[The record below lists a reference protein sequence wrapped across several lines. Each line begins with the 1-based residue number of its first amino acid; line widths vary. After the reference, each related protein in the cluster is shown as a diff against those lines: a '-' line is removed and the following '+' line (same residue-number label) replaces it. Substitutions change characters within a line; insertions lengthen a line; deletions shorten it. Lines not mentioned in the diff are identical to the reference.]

1 MYPAYIHTQTTAR
14 NIDQAAIKTYQ
25 IPSLIL
31 MEHAAIKSAEII
43 KNIIKPTQS
52 ICILCGPGNN
62 GADGLAIARNLY
74 NQYPNMHIVVP
85 EMKTMSEDEKIQFQ
99 MIQKLNIPY
108 SKNLPNE
115 TYDFYIDC
123 LFGNGL
129 TRDITGFYKTIIQA
143 VNSLHK
149 QVISIDMPSGI
160 DATMG
165 NILGCAIHANHTI
178 SIDCYKQGQWL
189 NDGRKH
195 CGKLYLIDIGIP
207 PILHE
212 KCMDK
217 TKILCLEDIHIPS
230 RPSNAHKSTFGKAL
244 MIGGSHNMH
253 GAIHMASLSAYKSGI
268 GTITLMVPEC
278 ISNVL
283 AVKSDFY
290 MLLQCPDHNG
300 IFSSKALDIL
310 KQNISNYTILSIGN
324 GMQKNNVTI
333 ALVEQALKSDKKIV
347 LDADAIWAA
356 GKNINLLKREA
367 ITILTPHIK
376 EMSDLTGIHITTIL
390 ANPFE
395 VARDFSK
402 EYKKCVLILKSSQT
416 FIAYQGSVFVLDAQ
430 NAGLAKGG
438 SGDILCGIV
447 VAMLGQTKDPLQA
460 ALCAAYIHSQSAKL
474 DIDSACFMPEDII
487 NNIPN
492 VLKKLRS

>member
-1 MYPAYIHTQTTAR
+1 
-14 NIDQAAIKTYQ
+14 
-25 IPSLIL
+25 
-31 MEHAAIKSAEII
+31 
-43 KNIIKPTQS
+43 
-52 ICILCGPGNN
+52 
-62 GADGLAIARNLY
+62 
-74 NQYPNMHIVVP
+74 
-85 EMKTMSEDEKIQFQ
+85 
-99 MIQKLNIPY
+99 
-108 SKNLPNE
+108 
-115 TYDFYIDC
+115 
-123 LFGNGL
+123 
-129 TRDITGFYKTIIQA
+129 
-143 VNSLHK
+143 
-149 QVISIDMPSGI
+149 
-160 DATMG
+160 
-165 NILGCAIHANHTI
+165 
-178 SIDCYKQGQWL
+178 
-189 NDGRKH
+189 
-195 CGKLYLIDIGIP
+195 
-207 PILHE
+207 
-212 KCMDK
+212 
-217 TKILCLEDIHIPS
+217 
-230 RPSNAHKSTFGKAL
+230 
-244 MIGGSHNMH
+244 
-253 GAIHMASLSAYKSGI
+253 
-268 GTITLMVPEC
+268 MVPEC

-416 FIAYQGSVFVLDAQ
+416 FIAYQGSVFVLDAP

>member
-43 KNIIKPTQS
+43 KKIIKPTQS

-99 MIQKLNIPY
+99 MIQKQNIPY

-207 PILHE
+207 PILH
-212 KCMDK
+212 
-217 TKILCLEDIHIPS
+217 I
-230 RPSNAHKSTFGKAL
+230 
-244 MIGGSHNMH
+244 
-253 GAIHMASLSAYKSGI
+253 SA
-268 GTITLMVPEC
+268 
-278 ISNVL
+278 
-283 AVKSDFY
+283 
-290 MLLQCPDHNG
+290 
-300 IFSSKALDIL
+300 
-310 KQNISNYTILSIGN
+310 
-324 GMQKNNVTI
+324 
-333 ALVEQALKSDKKIV
+333 
-347 LDADAIWAA
+347 
-356 GKNINLLKREA
+356 
-367 ITILTPHIK
+367 
-376 EMSDLTGIHITTIL
+376 
-390 ANPFE
+390 
-395 VARDFSK
+395 
-402 EYKKCVLILKSSQT
+402 
-416 FIAYQGSVFVLDAQ
+416 
-430 NAGLAKGG
+430 
-438 SGDILCGIV
+438 
-447 VAMLGQTKDPLQA
+447 
-460 ALCAAYIHSQSAKL
+460 
-474 DIDSACFMPEDII
+474 
-487 NNIPN
+487 
-492 VLKKLRS
+492 